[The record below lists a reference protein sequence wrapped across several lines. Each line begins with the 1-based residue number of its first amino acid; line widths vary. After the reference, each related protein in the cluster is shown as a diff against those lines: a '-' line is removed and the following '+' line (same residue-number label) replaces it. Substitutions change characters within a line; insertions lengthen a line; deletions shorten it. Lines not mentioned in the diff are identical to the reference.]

1 MTDLL
6 ANSTGNQINLVF
18 GVILSEPKYFEGLTS
33 ELIEFNKTMGGISA
47 LVVSDNAGLP
57 REIVF
62 ENSKRLALAGIQLTV
77 ISLDEAMRV
86 ADSGILGYYYID
98 KRNRIGISFG
108 RTVLHRYTYLECLK
122 YTNPV
127 AWIID
132 DDVSLKD
139 IYWGTLDFKIT
150 GKELLGHIS
159 RWKKNGIGIVVG
171 KVGGDPPVPIMATA
185 RTQML
190 DLYYNLRVMIEG
202 NQIFRKENELM
213 ERDNIMK
220 ECPAYFY
227 DFPEKS
233 FRHLETP
240 IWRDLHN
247 TSLYEFS
254 KEAGTILKKAVF
266 RKASYPSNE
275 EGDAEVFYYQ
285 DTETF
290 GPIRGGNT
298 IILDLDCLR
307 DFVNSS
313 PRSGDIPYRRGDTLW
328 VILNKRLGSRRQYK
342 GTRTV
347 ISSQMMLIQ
356 DRRENETD
364 WEMQKKL
371 ISDTLGS
378 ALVRSLDSF
387 LFENRK
393 GSEARDDYYKPIKFT
408 DRDVKN
414 ILNAMEV
421 EIDKRVRQIL
431 LNAWR
436 IRGLAQSIKSIL
448 TRITG
453 SSPGALTDMEALTG
467 IAKLCE
473 RMEKL
478 FSENEINEL
487 ISKIKNFKRDDAINF
502 LLNLSQSS
510 EQFSEN
516 LPIQYTEEDITAL
529 KLKINRVFHSE
540 ELQAIGKGMEGIV
553 FSDGINAYKCFH
565 YGKFSM
571 DKSALEFLQDK
582 LIANELNGIANLY
595 SIYASEGYLIFKEE
609 YVNGKT
615 YHGGK
620 VKEWISLLEECRATG
635 IVIKNIAPKNLL
647 DNGKEIKFIDLG
659 RDLEPFTE
667 QGFMKMCRKAYLTFR
682 WHFRPDIYE
691 LLHRSNSELDLPELF
706 GFEYFFSLLQKRHT
720 GEISIPFVLR
730 AFTDYRDKKILDY
743 GCGKGEIADELS
755 KKNDVSVYDIDLS
768 GYYSRHSTS
777 TSTVVMDRD
786 GLNRVS
792 MQIERFDVVLL
803 SLILCTVNDADTREI
818 LKDSR
823 KVLNDDGEI
832 VVVICNPFNI
842 ENRETQTHEKIGC
855 SGTYNDLFEFEK
867 RMKISGNLR
876 HEYHRPIDWYIRELK
891 RTGFMPVEFYE
902 SDGGSL
908 DSISPGSEFLMI
920 RAQAVTYSENSDVA
934 LMIKASSMEWR
945 TIGFNVKHIVKQLEG
960 PEKFSK
966 KFIITD
972 HEARNFARQY
982 DTADIKT
989 FDLEL
994 KKLLDQGVVDSVV
1007 YASEDIPT
1015 KESISERWFGI
1026 RCAETR
1032 CANGQ
1037 PVLTTLQGFEQ
1048 IGSRY
1053 VLQIDSDCI
1062 IYRDGT
1068 EKSYLKEMVNVLK
1081 DHEDA
1086 VTVSFPIS
1094 NLDKKPFTQGGG
1106 SKKWRTEVRNCLID
1120 MERLI
1125 SLRPLPN
1132 SLTENG
1138 TLELPWHRS
1147 LDRKLSS
1154 GPWDSYRGSTGNA
1167 CFIHVPNFMKRNVNF
1182 WYGAVKYYEESSPR
1196 NSQAGLVDLQAAEIC
1211 DVQESRQEDMIV
1223 IVKGGNVP
1231 IPKIR
1236 RCFRSLL
1243 DQNFQDFGVIYID
1256 VASENGSDDYVQFIG
1271 KKMFSGRMTLFRN
1284 YVPMHSTE
1292 NISVA
1297 VRGIC
1302 RNPQSIIV
1310 LLDADDALIGK
1321 DALSKVKKR
1330 YSNGADLTVGTMIRT
1345 DKFKKYPVD
1354 FRNPRIK
1361 RGGNVWQH
1369 LRTFRKYLFDSISP
1383 DDLKIDGEWITEADD
1398 WAYMIPMVEMA
1409 ENPEVIEDIVY
1420 FYEPSPDKSKRD
1432 KKKYENTIAKIVAKA
1447 SYLRKTDR

>member
-6 ANSTGNQINLVF
+6 ANSTDDKINLVF
-18 GVILSEPKYFEGLTS
+18 GVIPSEPKYFEGLTS

-47 LVVSDNAGLP
+47 FVVSDNAGLP
-57 REIVF
+57 REMVL
-62 ENSKRLALAGIQLTV
+62 ENSKKLALAGIKLTV
-77 ISLDEAMRV
+77 IRLDEAMRV
-86 ADSGILGYYYID
+86 ADSGILGSYYIE

-171 KVGGDPPVPIMATA
+171 KVGGDPPVPIMSTA

-202 NQIFRKENELM
+202 NQVFRRENELM
-213 ERDNIMK
+213 DRDNIMK
-220 ECPAYFY
+220 EVPAYFY

-247 TSLYEFS
+247 TSLDEFS
-254 KEAGTILKKAVF
+254 KEAGTILRKAVF

-307 DFVNSS
+307 DFANSS
-313 PRSGDIPYRRGDTLW
+313 PRSDDVSYRRGDTLW

-387 LFENRK
+387 LFENRR

-408 DRDVKN
+408 DTDVKN

-421 EIDKRVRQIL
+421 EIDKRARQIS

-478 FSENEINEL
+478 FSETEISEL
-487 ISKIKNFKRDDAINF
+487 ISRIKNFKRDDAINF
-502 LLNLSQSS
+502 LLTLSQSS

-516 LPIQYTEEDITAL
+516 LPIQYTEEDFTAL
-529 KLKINRVFHSE
+529 KSKIKEIFHSG

-553 FSDGINAYKCFH
+553 FSDGLNAYKCFH

-571 DKSALEFLQDK
+571 DKSALEFLQNK
-582 LIANELNGIANLY
+582 LIGNKLNGIANLY
-595 SIYASEGYLIFKEE
+595 SVYASEGYLIFKEE

-615 YHGGK
+615 YNGGM

-647 DNGKEIKFIDLG
+647 NSGKELKFIDLG

-667 QGFMKMCRKAYLTFR
+667 PGFVKMCRKAYLTFR

-777 TSTVVMDRD
+777 TSPVVMDRD

-792 MQIERFDVVLL
+792 MQIDRFDVVLL
-803 SLILCTVNDADTREI
+803 SLVLCTVNDADTREI
-818 LKDSR
+818 LEDSR
-823 KVLNDDGEI
+823 KVLNNDGEI
-832 VVVICNPFNI
+832 VVVICNPFNVD
-842 ENRETQTHEKIGC
+842 NRETGTHEKIGC
-855 SGTYNDLFEFEK
+855 SGSYNNLFEFEK
-867 RMKISGNLR
+867 RMNISGNLR

-891 RTGFMPVEFYE
+891 RAGFIPVEFYE
-902 SDGGSL
+902 SDGTSL
-908 DSISPGSEFLMI
+908 DSISPGSEFFMI
-920 RAQAVTYSENSDVA
+920 RARAVTYSENSDVT

-945 TIGFNVKHIVKQLEG
+945 TIGFNVKHIVRQLEG

-972 HEARNFARQY
+972 HAAGNFARQY
-982 DTADIKT
+982 DTADIET
-989 FDLEL
+989 FDLEM

-1015 KESISERWFGI
+1015 KESVSERWFGI

-1037 PVLTTLQGFEQ
+1037 SVLTTLQGFEQ
-1048 IGSRY
+1048 IRSRY

-1086 VTVSFPIS
+1086 VTVSFPIY
-1094 NLDKKPFTQGGG
+1094 NLDKKPFTQGEG
-1106 SKKWRTEVRNCLID
+1106 STKWRTEVRNCLID

-1125 SLRPLPN
+1125 SLRPLSN

-1147 LDRKLSS
+1147 LDKKLSS
-1154 GPWDSYRGSTGNA
+1154 GPWGSYRGSTGNA
-1167 CFIHVPNFMKRNVNF
+1167 CFIHVPNFMKPNVNF
-1182 WYGAVKYYEESSPR
+1182 WYGAVKYYEESSPSI
-1196 NSQAGLVDLQAAEIC
+1196 SQAGLVDLHAAEIC
-1211 DVQESRQEDMIV
+1211 DLQESRQEDMIV
-1223 IVKGGNVP
+1223 IVKGRNVP

-1236 RCFRSLL
+1236 RCFRSML

-1271 KKMFSGRMTLFRN
+1271 KKLFSGRMTLFRN
-1284 YVPMHSTE
+1284 YVPMQSTE
-1292 NISVA
+1292 NISIA

-1321 DALSKVKKR
+1321 DALFKVRDR

-1345 DKFKKYPVD
+1345 DKYKKYPVD
-1354 FRNPRIK
+1354 FQNPRIK
-1361 RGGNVWQH
+1361 RGSNVWQH

-1409 ENPEVIEDIVY
+1409 KHPEVIEDIVY

-1447 SYLRKTDR
+1447 SYLRVTDR